1 MLVLKR
7 KIGQRIV
14 IGDNIIVQVIDIEGR
29 SVKIGIEAP
38 KSVPVVREELLERI
52 KEKVAESAIK
62 EDIIKSFKAE
72 NKKSAK

>member
-7 KIGQRIV
+7 KIGQRII
-14 IGDNIIVQVIDIEGR
+14 IGDNIIVQVIDVEGR

-38 KSVPVVREELLERI
+38 KSVSVVREELLERI

>member
-7 KIGQRIV
+7 KIGQRII
-14 IGDNIIVQVIDIEGR
+14 IGDNIIVQVIDVEGR

-38 KSVPVVREELLERI
+38 KSVSVVREEILERI

>member
-7 KIGQRIV
+7 KIGQRII

-72 NKKSAK
+72 NKKSTK

>member
-7 KIGQRIV
+7 KIGQRII
-14 IGDNIIVQVIDIEGR
+14 IGDNIIVQVIDVEGR

-38 KSVPVVREELLERI
+38 KSVSVVREELLERI
-52 KEKVAESAIK
+52 REKIAESTIK
-62 EDIIKSFKAE
+62 EEIIKSFKAE

>member
-14 IGDNIIVQVIDIEGR
+14 IGDNIIIQVIDIEGR

>member
-7 KIGQRIV
+7 KIGQRII

>member
-7 KIGQRIV
+7 KIGQRII

-38 KSVPVVREELLERI
+38 KSVSVVREELLERI

>member
-7 KIGQRIV
+7 KIGQRII
-14 IGDNIIVQVIDIEGR
+14 IGDNIIIQVIDIEGR

-38 KSVPVVREELLERI
+38 KNVSVVREELLERI

>member
-7 KIGQRIV
+7 KIGQRII
-14 IGDNIIVQVIDIEGR
+14 IGDNIIVQVIDIEGK

-38 KSVPVVREELLERI
+38 KSISVVREELLERI

>member
-7 KIGQRIV
+7 KIGQRII
-14 IGDNIIVQVIDIEGR
+14 IGDNIIVQVIDVEGR

-38 KSVPVVREELLERI
+38 KSVSVVREELLERI
-52 KEKVAESAIK
+52 REKIAESAIK
-62 EDIIKSFKAE
+62 EEIIKSFKAE

>member
-7 KIGQRIV
+7 KIGQRII
-14 IGDNIIVQVIDIEGR
+14 IGDNIIVQVIDVEGR

-38 KSVPVVREELLERI
+38 KSVSVVREELLERI

-72 NKKSAK
+72 KKKSAK

>member
-7 KIGQRIV
+7 KIGQRII
-14 IGDNIIVQVIDIEGR
+14 IGDNIIVQVIDVEGR

-38 KSVPVVREELLERI
+38 KSVSVVREELLERI
-52 KEKVAESAIK
+52 REKIVESTIK
-62 EDIIKSFKAE
+62 EEIIKSFKAE

>member
-7 KIGQRIV
+7 KIGQRII

-62 EDIIKSFKAE
+62 EEIIKSFKAE